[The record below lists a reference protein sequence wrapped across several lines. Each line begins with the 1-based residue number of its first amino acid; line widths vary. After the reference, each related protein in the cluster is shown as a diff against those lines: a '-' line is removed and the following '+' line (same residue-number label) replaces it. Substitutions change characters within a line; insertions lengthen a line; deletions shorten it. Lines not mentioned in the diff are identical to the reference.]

1 MTEAIEQREREQ
13 LRCSFPQVEDFAEQL
28 LRVSGEMK
36 SLSIDYKNAR
46 SDYAKCF
53 NQITVMMYK
62 AGLHRSKA
70 AFENRIIELISHPD
84 FRDEAIKTA
93 SDMRAAEQE
102 YKGLEMVL
110 KAYQAEISGLQSIIK
125 FMQIGEIHTAT
136 AAKYNM

>member
-1 MTEAIEQREREQ
+1 MEEIT
-13 LRCSFPQVEDFAEQL
+13 QVEDFAEQL

-53 NQITVMMYK
+53 NQITVMIYK

-70 AFENRIIELISHPD
+70 AFENKIPMLIAHPD
-84 FRDEAIKTA
+84 FTEEAIKVA
-93 SDMRAAEQE
+93 SRMNEAQQE

-110 KAYQAEISGLQSIIK
+110 KAYQAEISGLQSVIK
-125 FMQIGEIHTAT
+125 FMQMGEIHAAT
-136 AAKYNM
+136 AAKYGVG

>member
-1 MTEAIEQREREQ
+1 MEEIT
-13 LRCSFPQVEDFAEQL
+13 QVEDFAEQL

-53 NQITVMMYK
+53 NQITVMIYK

-70 AFENRIIELISHPD
+70 AFENKIPMLIAHPD
-84 FRDEAIKTA
+84 FTEEAIKIA
-93 SDMRAAEQE
+93 SRMNEAQQE

-110 KAYQAEISGLQSIIK
+110 KAYQAEISGLQSVIK
-125 FMQIGEIHTAT
+125 FMQMGEIHAAT
-136 AAKYNM
+136 AAKYGVG

>member
-1 MTEAIEQREREQ
+1 MEEIT
-13 LRCSFPQVEDFAEQL
+13 QVEDFAEQL

-53 NQITVMMYK
+53 NQITVMIYK

-70 AFENRIIELISHPD
+70 AFENKIPMLIAHPD
-84 FRDEAIKTA
+84 FTEEAIKIA
-93 SDMRAAEQE
+93 SRMNEAQQE

-110 KAYQAEISGLQSIIK
+110 KAYQAEISGLQSVIK
-125 FMQIGEIHTAT
+125 FMKMGEIHAAT
-136 AAKYNM
+136 AAKYGVG

>member
-1 MTEAIEQREREQ
+1 MEEIT
-13 LRCSFPQVEDFAEQL
+13 QVEDFAEQL

-53 NQITVMMYK
+53 NQITVMIYK

-70 AFENRIIELISHPD
+70 AFENKIPMLIAHPD
-84 FRDEAIKTA
+84 FTEEAIKIA
-93 SDMRAAEQE
+93 SRMNEAQQE

-110 KAYQAEISGLQSIIK
+110 KAYQAEISGLQSVIK
-125 FMQIGEIHTAT
+125 FMQMGKIHAAT
-136 AAKYNM
+136 AAKYGVG